1 MMGDK
6 DFRST
11 VKSAIDS
18 IQREVE
24 IQIDAKDIKLIHLS
38 EAVQCLR
45 RSYYNRIDPKEV
57 ERTGFNDLLAGLLRK
72 LQYGSKPEEFAIGDI
87 ALRGQADM
95 IVDDYILL
103 FRPADSEPETPKS
116 SDLLF
121 LNACMWIYNK
131 MEGMIIYI
139 AGNKDETTFSVTR
152 DKKMFEEVIRRV
164 RVLSDLLKEQKIP
177 ILEPSE
183 ECITCQY
190 YERCFITKKNTK
202 QLTLAEMLGL
212 TKKD

>member
-6 DFRST
+6 DFRSI

-18 IQREVE
+18 IGREVE
-24 IQIDAKDIKLIHLS
+24 IEIDAKNIKVIHLS

-45 RSYYNRIDPKEV
+45 RSYYNRIDPEEV

-72 LQYGSKPEEFAIGDI
+72 LQYGSKPKEFAIGDI
-87 ALRGQADM
+87 TLSGQADM
-95 IVDDYILL
+95 IVDDYILV
-103 FRPADSEPETPKS
+103 FRPIDSEPETPKS

-121 LNACMWIYNK
+121 LNACMWIYDK

-164 RVLSDLLKEQKIP
+164 RVLNDLLKEKKTP
-177 ILEPSE
+177 ILEPSG

-212 TKKD
+212 SKKD